1 MPGEHRA
8 RCLAVGSDHLGETGM
23 YLVGPW
29 VVPLDSAMYGMRPGQ
44 VRFSKTG

>member
-1 MPGEHRA
+1 MLAA
-8 RCLAVGSDHLGETGM
+8 RLLDRTISRETGM

-29 VVPLDSAMYGMRPGQ
+29 VVPLDSARYGIRPGQ